1 MKTEAQNLYSN
12 GSNSLAQT
20 REEVSENSK
29 GDDKEEEAEHNLQL
43 SAGGIVGGP
52 CKGDVLD
59 AV

>member
-1 MKTEAQNLYSN
+1 MKTDAYNLYMY
-12 GSNSLAQT
+12 GSISLAQT
-20 REEVSENSK
+20 GEEVTENSK

-43 SAGGIVGGP
+43 SEGGVVGGP